1 MLLYISRM
9 DVIELRL
16 TDFLCLFLFGG
27 GGGWGYVL
35 TICTKVHYMSSF
47 FYGYD
52 KASCDVTSELL
63 YMDMY

>member
-1 MLLYISRM
+1 MLLYISWM

-16 TDFLCLFLFGG
+16 TDFLCLFLLGG
-27 GGGWGYVL
+27 CVL